1 MMAILHLNHVE
12 YKENSMKRK
21 MLLTLFALLL
31 WATPFSIAHAGAW
44 NYNDC
49 GSGGSWTTDTCW
61 NNNNQ
66 PASGDVFLSPGPITG
81 GYTVTYDSNSF
92 TDLWGLTVG
101 YGSPGTVTLEIT
113 APDASLNI
121 ESYFT
126 VGTANIS
133 DSGAGSGAVAQEG
146 GAVRTFGLTLGG
158 GYGDSGSYTLTG
170 GSLFATYAEYI
181 GGGGSG
187 VFTHDGATG
196 SNNTTN
202 HANTLYLGSNEG
214 SHGTY
219 NFGAGEITSGDQ
231 YIGYAGTGDFI
242 QSSPLNSYNTTDTLY
257 LGYRTTGT
265 GTYTMMGGWLTA
277 GSETIG
283 HQGAGTFTQW
293 GGLNSV
299 SGDLT
304 IGSLSGSSGEY
315 SMMGVLGG
323 NPTLTVGNNVYVG
336 KYGEGTLAGFYDED
350 GTVTVENVANVK
362 GTFTQEGGS
371 ITAVN
376 EYIGYGGTGSFTQ
389 NSGTNTVSNA
399 LYLGY
404 YAHTDNVEYGSAG
417 ELFVREGTGTYNLNG
432 NWNSV
437 LQAGAE
443 VVGHNGKGVFNQS
456 GGWNIVSANLTV
468 GGGEGTGE
476 YNLSGGNLSAVDE
489 NIGAGTGLGVFN
501 QTGGS
506 NQVQGTLTIG
516 TNGTYNL
523 SNSPDAGYY
532 IFLDT
537 ETIVNNGVINYS
549 GGYVSLNAT
558 GDFCSYCGDDP
569 NATTFENNGTLN
581 ISGETAKTINGN
593 ITNNG
598 TVNAVNTNITFNGT
612 FTNNGEYFSDPSSS
626 YFDDLIINPTGY
638 LVGGTGDNFFI
649 SGDLMNY
656 SAETSLWYTADSY
669 LGFTGMTPHEFYLAG
684 WDSASS
690 MSFSWDTLELSD
702 GGSLLFNGG
711 VGSSL
716 YVDNLILNAGSSL
729 NLNGFS
735 LYYYSLTD
743 LGGAYSNGQLINLAS
758 NTGGGSAVPEPSTLL
773 LLGSGIAG
781 LAGIRMFYRR
791 PDRA

>member
-1 MMAILHLNHVE
+1 
-12 YKENSMKRK
+12 MKRK

-31 WATPFSIAHAGAW
+31 SATPFSIAHAEVW

-61 NNNNQ
+61 SGDNQ
-66 PASGDVFLSPGPITG
+66 PASGGDGFLSPGPITG

-101 YGSPGTVTLEIT
+101 YGSSGTVTLEIT

-121 ESYFT
+121 TYQFM
-126 VGTANIS
+126 VGMAN

-146 GAVRTFGLTLGG
+146 GTVSAFELTLGVND
-158 GYGDSGSYTLTG
+158 GDSGSFTLTG
-170 GSLFATYAEYI
+170 GDLFATHGEYI
-181 GGGGSG
+181 GDYGSG

-202 HANTLYLGSNEG
+202 HANALYLGNRGG
-214 SHGTY
+214 SHGAY
-219 NFGAGEITSGDQ
+219 NLGAGELTSGDQ
-231 YIGYAGTGDFI
+231 YIGNSGTGDFI
-242 QSSPLNSYNTTDTLY
+242 QSSPLNSHNTTDNLY
-257 LGYRTTGT
+257 LGHDTTGI

-283 HQGAGTFTQW
+283 RAGTGTFTQRGGTFTQW

-299 SGDLT
+299 SGDMT
-304 IGSLSGSSGEY
+304 IGEFSGSSGEY

-336 KYGEGTLAGFYDED
+336 KGGD
-350 GTVTVENVANVK
+350 

-371 ITAVN
+371 ITAVS
-376 EYIGYGGTGSFTQ
+376 EYIGYQSGGTSSFTQ
-389 NSGTNTVSNA
+389 NSGTNTVSAA
-399 LYLGY
+399 LFLGY
-404 YAHTDNVEYGSAG
+404 EGS
-417 ELFVREGTGTYNLNG
+417 GTGTYNLNG

-437 LQAGAE
+437 LQAGTE
-443 VVGHNGKGVFNQS
+443 VVGHNGNGVFNQS
-456 GGWNIVSANLTV
+456 GGFNIVSANLTV
-468 GGGEGTGE
+468 GGGTGTGE
-476 YNLSGGNLSAVDE
+476 YNLSGGNISASNE
-489 NIGAGTGLGVFN
+489 NIGVCTGLGVFN
-501 QTGGS
+501 QTSGS

-711 VGSSL
+711 IGSSL

-729 NLNGFS
+729 DLNGFS
-735 LYYYSLTD
+735 LYYFSLTD
-743 LGGAYSNGQLINLAS
+743 FGGSYSNGQLINLAS

-781 LAGIRMFYRR
+781 LTGIRIFYRR